1 MRILILGPQG
11 SGKGTQ
17 AKRIAAAY
25 DVPHVATGDILR
37 GAIAEGSELGRRVEP
52 ILERGDLVPDDLMV
66 DLIRERLADEHGFV
80 LDGFPRT
87 VPQAEAL
94 NAMLEEIEKPLD
106 IVLLLNVSDVVALE
120 RLLDRRAEE
129 GRADD
134 APEVILNRLR
144 LYHGLTEPV
153 VERYRLDGMLLAV
166 DGEQTVDEVFSAV
179 QDALGKV
186 VGVRLQPDPDSD
198 PETVKSA

>member
-17 AKRIAAAY
+17 AKRIAARY
-25 DVPHVATGDILR
+25 GVPHVATGDILR
-37 GAIAEGSELGRRVEP
+37 SAVAERTELGNRVEP
-52 ILERGDLVPDDLMV
+52 ILDRGDLVPDDLMV
-66 DLIRERLADEHGFV
+66 ELIRERIANETGFV

-94 NAMLEEIEKPLD
+94 DVMLDEVGKPLD
-106 IVLLLNVSDVVALE
+106 AVLLLEVSDDVALE
-120 RLLDRRAEE
+120 RLLGRGRQE

-134 APEVILNRLR
+134 APDAIRNRLR

-153 VERYRLDGMLLAV
+153 VDRYRSEGVLVGV
-166 DGEQTVDEVFSAV
+166 NGERSIDEVSDAI
-179 QDALGKV
+179 QDALDG
-186 VGVRLQPDPDSD
+186 VGAPQ
-198 PETVKSA
+198 

>member
-17 AKRIAAAY
+17 ARRIAALHN
-25 DVPHVATGDILR
+25 VPHVATGDILR
-37 GAIAEGSELGRRVEP
+37 SAIAQGSELGRRVEP

-94 NAMLEEIEKPLD
+94 NAVLEEIEKPLD
-106 IVLLLNVSDVVALE
+106 IVLLLEVSDDVALE
-120 RLLDRRAEE
+120 RLLERRAEE
-129 GRADD
+129 GRPDD
-134 APEVILNRLR
+134 AREVILNRLR

-153 VERYRLDGMLLAV
+153 VERYRSDGLLLPV
-166 DGEQTVDEVFSAV
+166 DGEQTVDEVFAAV
-179 QDALGKV
+179 EEALGRMAR
-186 VGVRLQPDPDSD
+186 VRLQPDPGS
-198 PETVKSA
+198 ERVTSA

>member
-17 AKRIAAAY
+17 ARRIAAAHGI
-25 DVPHVATGDILR
+25 PHVATGDILR
-37 GAIAEGSELGRRVEP
+37 SAIAAGSELGLRVAP

-66 DLIRERLADEHGFV
+66 ELIRHRLAEEDGFV

-94 NAMLEEIEKPLD
+94 DAMLEEIGKPLD
-106 IVLLLNVSDVVALE
+106 LVLLLDVSDDVSIE
-120 RLLDRRAEE
+120 RLLERSRQE
-129 GRADD
+129 GRPDD
-134 APEVILNRLR
+134 APEAIRNRLR

-153 VERYRLDGMLLAV
+153 VDRYRSEGMVVTV
-166 DGEQTVDEVFSAV
+166 DGNRPVEDVAATVEAE
-179 QDALGKV
+179 LMR
-186 VGVRLQPDPDSD
+186 VGARQ
-198 PETVKSA
+198 

>member
-17 AKRIAAAY
+17 ARLLARAY
-25 DVPHVATGDILR
+25 DIPHVATGDILR
-37 GAIAEGSELGRRVEP
+37 AAVAEGSELGARVAP

-66 DLIRERLADEHGFV
+66 ELIRERLNDEHGFV

-94 NAMLEEIEKPLD
+94 DAMLEEIGKPLD
-106 IVLLLNVSDVVALE
+106 AVLLLEVGDEVALE
-120 RLLDRRAEE
+120 RLLERRAEE
-129 GRADD
+129 GRSDD
-134 APEVILNRLR
+134 APDVIRNRLR

-153 VERYRLDGMLLAV
+153 VDRYRQNGTLVAV
-166 DGEQTVDEVFSAV
+166 NGARPVEDVTAAIEDELSRAV
-179 QDALGKV
+179 GSP
-186 VGVRLQPDPDSD
+186 GP
-198 PETVKSA
+198 

>member
-17 AKRIAAAY
+17 AKRISSTY
-25 DVPHVATGDILR
+25 ELPHVATGDILR
-37 GAIAEGSELGRRVEP
+37 SAIAAGGELGRQVEP

-94 NAMLEEIEKPLD
+94 DAMLDEIQKPLD
-106 IVLLLNVSDVVALE
+106 AVLLLEVGDDVALE
-120 RLLDRRAEE
+120 RLLGRGADE

-134 APEVILNRLR
+134 APEVIRNRLR

-153 VERYRLDGMLLAV
+153 VERYRLEGRLHAIDG
-166 DGEQTVDEVFSAV
+166 DQTVLEVAEAIAA
-179 QDALGKV
+179 ALTR
-186 VGVRLQPDPDSD
+186 VGAR
-198 PETVKSA
+198 